1 MNTTPAEVRLD
12 VLTGRYVIL
21 VPSRA
26 NRPGSKHQD
35 PPLYS
40 ETDPFA
46 EGAESETPDECF
58 AVRAADSAPNGPGWL
73 LRVVPNRY
81 PIAAPADHLLTTSA
95 QDPSLNAANCLFP
108 SAPFNGRHEVVIE
121 CPDSRSRLLDLS
133 NTEILQVLKAWR
145 ERSRILI
152 AERRYR
158 TLAVYRNEGFSAG
171 ASLPHCHSQI
181 LATYRLSQLDQIRTD
196 RADAY
201 RRQYQRELLA
211 DLLAAEQHS
220 ETRLITQ
227 TNHLT
232 VLCPFAPR
240 AAWHVRFAPRPSRPA
255 FLDTAEDDL
264 LQEIATLL
272 PGVLH
277 AIEAACGGHIAM
289 NIVVSQPP
297 IDRPPAWSWLLE
309 LLPRLTK
316 QAGWELLTDEDSFP
330 GQPEIWAKF
339 IRQQLSAAQ
348 TLTGNHTGNR

>member
-1 MNTTPAEVRLD
+1 MNTTFSEVRLD
-12 VLTGRYVIL
+12 VLTGRHVIL

-26 NRPGSKHQD
+26 ARPGSRHQD
-35 PPLYS
+35 PPLHT

-46 EGAESETPDECF
+46 EGAESETPDECL
-58 AVRAADSAPNGPGWL
+58 ALRAADSTPNGPGWM

-81 PIAAPADHLLTTSA
+81 PIAAASDNLPAPSTEDR
-95 QDPSLNAANCLFP
+95 SLNSAGSLFP

-133 NTEILQVLKAWR
+133 VTEILRVLKAWR
-145 ERSRILI
+145 ERSRALI

-181 LATYRLSQLDQIRTD
+181 LAASRLSQLDQIRVD

-211 DLLAAEQHS
+211 DLLVAEQQS
-220 ETRLITQ
+220 GIRLITE
-227 TNHLT
+227 TEHLT

-240 AAWHVRFAPRPSRPA
+240 SAWHVRFAPRPSHAA
-255 FLDTAEDDL
+255 FLDTAADDV
-264 LQEIATLL
+264 LQEIAVLL
-272 PGVLH
+272 PKVLRV
-277 AIEAACGGHIAM
+277 IESACGGHVAM

-297 IDRPPAWSWLLE
+297 VDRPPAWSWLLE
-309 LLPRLTK
+309 LLPRITK

-330 GQPEIWAKF
+330 GQPETWAEF
-339 IRQQLSAAQ
+339 IRRELSAPQ
-348 TLTGNHTGNR
+348 SP